1 MKIKKTVLMF
11 NLENKGLTLMKL
23 SEMTGI
29 SKATISAVKNGKTC
43 SFRTASKIAKSLD
56 LDVMELIEEV

>member
-1 MKIKKTVLMF
+1 MKIKETVLML

-23 SEMTGI
+23 SEMAGI

-43 SFRTASKIAKSLD
+43 SFRTASKIAKALD

>member
-1 MKIKKTVLMF
+1 MKIKNTVLMI
-11 NLENKGLTLMKL
+11 NLVKKGLTLMKL
-23 SEMTGI
+23 SELTGV

-43 SFRTASKIAKSLD
+43 SFRTASKIAKVLD